1 MRYRYHW
8 TFKLLALILAVI
20 SGAVLLVSCSGLIL
34 GELGYYERSRQN
46 QLYSSVRSY
55 CHHAAEAVFDNFAWK
70 DTGIEPKLFERFFRW
85 GADVDAVDSLEYDF
99 FYTIR
104 DGHGQILD
112 GNYVSGDWAWSFGNT
127 YSYVGGDWAWSEA
140 STFDVRRGYV
150 TEMPKAE
157 YYPSYQ
163 ELTEMTEISGRLVYA
178 DLEGQPLI
186 PLRENVTDYEYY
198 VVSEDERVNWQNVS
212 TDSYN
217 HADANGADYT
227 IYRME
232 YTGYESYQVE
242 VYMTDEQ
249 ASGMLDAPI
258 DQEFIP
264 QLLAK
269 YNHVLGPMA
278 IYGACVLL
286 VSMLW
291 LALVAGKSPYKEGVK
306 PEGLNVIPL
315 DLYLIAVGICGVG
328 IVVLTAMVLD
338 QITYSSVWGYY
349 DGMNVENFFWDLAL
363 LTLCGMGVGGIV
375 ALFTM
380 ACAAQMKVGDNYWL
394 KHTSVGLCWRYGWK
408 FVVRAA
414 NWCWRTAKM
423 VAKWFLGVFTA
434 IGRIF
439 RRLGELLPLTW
450 QWLIASFAIL
460 LLMFLCILNSINR
473 YSPMSLILGCIIPAL
488 VVLYGAYCFG
498 CLRDGAKKMSEGKL
512 EEKVENQFL
521 LGCFGE
527 FAGHL
532 NALGDT
538 CVEAAKQQ
546 MKSERMKSELITN
559 VSHDIKTPLTSI
571 INYVDLLQKTENES
585 ERAEYLEVL
594 DRQSQ
599 RLKKLIEDLMEMSRA
614 SSGNVAV
621 EITPT
626 DVCEAVNQALGEFA
640 DTLES
645 CGLSVMLKAP
655 AEPVMAESDGKHLWR
670 VLSNCLSNVVKYAMP
685 GTRVYVDVVKRGQ
698 KVEISIKN
706 ISAQMLNISA
716 DELMERFVRGD
727 SSRNTEGNG
736 LGLNIAKSLMELQ
749 GGRLELVVDGDLF
762 KVVLTLNAT

>member
-1 MRYRYHW
+1 MKYRYHW
-8 TFKLLALILAVI
+8 TFKLLALVLAVI
-20 SGAVLLVSCSGLIL
+20 SGAVLLVSCCGLIL
-34 GELGYYERSRQN
+34 GELGYYERSRQS
-46 QLYSSVRSY
+46 QLYSNVRGF
-55 CHHAAEAVFDNFAWK
+55 CNHAATAVFDHFAWQ

-99 FYTIR
+99 YYQIR
-104 DGHGQILD
+104 SSKTNELLEGGCPAGLD
-112 GNYVSGDWAWSFGNT
+112 WDWSTGDT
-127 YSYVGGDWAWSEA
+127 YS
-140 STFDVRRGYV
+140 VRRGYV

-157 YYPSYQ
+157 YYPNYAEFT
-163 ELTEMTEISGRLVYA
+163 ELTESTGTAYV
-178 DLEGQPLI
+178 DLQGNALPPLGDG
-186 PLRENVTDYEYY
+186 VTATEYY
-198 VVSEDERVNWQNVS
+198 VVSEDDGVNWQNIS
-212 TDSYN
+212 LNSYN

-232 YTGYESYQVE
+232 YTGYESYYVE
-242 VYMTDEQ
+242 VCMTAEQ
-249 ASGMLDAPI
+249 TMALLDTSMEEELLPK
-258 DQEFIP
+258 
-264 QLLAK
+264 LLAQ
-269 YNHVLGPMA
+269 YGHTLGPLV
-278 IYGACVLL
+278 IYGLAVLL
-286 VSMLW
+286 LSLLW
-291 LALVAGKSPYKEGVK
+291 LALVAGKSPGREGVK
-306 PEGLNVIPL
+306 PDGLNVIPL
-315 DLYLIAVGICGVG
+315 DIYLVCAGFAAVGLA
-328 IVVLTAMVLD
+328 VLTAMLLD
-338 QITYSSVWGYY
+338 QIIHCSVWGYY
-349 DGMNVENFFWDLAL
+349 DGTNVENFFWDLVL
-363 LTLCGMGVGGIV
+363 LALCGMGAGGVV
-375 ALFTM
+375 ALLTM

-394 KHTSVGLCWRYGWK
+394 KHTGIGLCWRYGWK
-408 FVVRAA
+408 IVLRAA
-414 NWCWRTAKM
+414 KWCWSTVKKS
-423 VAKWFLGVFTA
+423 VTWFLGIFTA
-434 IGRIF
+434 IGSMFKRF
-439 RRLGELLPLTW
+439 ADLLPLTW
-450 QWLIASFAIL
+450 QWLIASGAVW
-460 LLMFLCILNSINR
+460 LLMLFCCIVGLSR
-473 YSPMSLILGCIIPAL
+473 WEPLLILFGVVVTVL
-488 VVLYGAYCFG
+488 LVLYGAYCFG

-626 DVCEAVNQALGEFA
+626 DVTEAVNQALGEFA

-670 VLSNCLSNVVKYAMP
+670 VLSNVLSNVVKYAMP
-685 GTRVYVDVVKRGQ
+685 GTRVYVDVLKRGQ

-706 ISAQMLNISA
+706 ISAQMLNITA
-716 DELMERFVRGD
+716 GELMERFVRGD

-762 KVVLTLNAT
+762 KVVLTLNAA